1 MGAGC
6 GAEPRIFLPELLHLW
21 NGPDSILQAEGWQRL
36 PRSLLAPS
44 TSRVPPQAPGPA
56 SGALRP
62 SPTMHRALHQHCEL
76 LSLEPGEGLGGQ
88 GSVGASFLPSENSQ
102 WRIRG

>member
-1 MGAGC
+1 MGTGC

-21 NGPDSILQAEGWQRL
+21 NGPDSILQAEGWQWL

-44 TSRVPPQAPGPA
+44 TSRVLPQAPGPV

-62 SPTMHRALHQHCEL
+62 SPTSSCTGHSINTVS
-76 LSLEPGEGLGGQ
+76 SLELGEGLGGQ
-88 GSVGASFLPSENSQ
+88 GSVGTSFLPSENSQ
-102 WRIRG
+102 